1 MQRFGMILERFISP
15 EGPSRIRAF
24 HYLPHR
30 YPPTI
35 GFGWLAWMVAQELS
49 NGQVRA
55 AMTAVINRMFG
66 DNRNFN
72 ERFSDIG
79 IQWFPASYLRLVY

>member
-15 EGPSRIRAF
+15 EGAF
-24 HYLPHR
+24 PVFGRYYLPHR

-35 GFGWLAWMVAQELS
+35 GFVGMAWMVAQGIVERTR
-49 NGQVRA
+49 VRA

-66 DNRNFN
+66 DNQDFN
-72 ERFSDIG
+72 EKGFLTLGFNGS
-79 IQWFPASYLRLVY
+79 QPLRLVY